1 MNIAIIPARGGSKR
15 IPRKNILEF
24 AGMPMIAHSILAAK
38 KTGIF
43 DKVVVSTDDAE
54 IADVAKHYGAE
65 IPFIRPESL
74 SDDITGTV
82 PVIAHA
88 VDALMKSSFAIK
100 NVCCIYATAPFIQ
113 PEDLIDG
120 LKILKS
126 TNADYAFSVTD
137 YAFPIQRALK
147 ISQQKTVEMF
157 FPEHYRTRSQDL
169 EETFHDA
176 GQFYWGTSEAWIKQ
190 MPIFNSFSVP
200 VFLPRTRVQ
209 DIDTQ
214 VDWDR
219 AEQLYF
225 LLNR

>member
-1 MNIAIIPARGGSKR
+1 
-15 IPRKNILEF
+15 
-24 AGMPMIAHSILAAK
+24 MIAHSILAAK